1 MQLMSDLTL
10 FPSGRADSIIFAGSA
25 MKAALLL
32 QNLRGEENQFPRMP
46 TNCANR
52 VVGGCLSL
60 SFIKLSWCIFN
71 LFFFLLQLPGSEIF
85 PSGSCK
91 FSPKWLAFSF
101 PASVESF
108 LLYSRL
114 LLCEINR
121 KGELKQNLLFCDIQS
136 RNIYSQQSY
145 PVSRIVMLL

>member
-71 LFFFLLQLPGSEIF
+71 LVF
-85 PSGSCK
+85 
-91 FSPKWLAFSF
+91 FSF
-101 PASVESF
+101 SSQVLKSF
-108 LLYSRL
+108 PLVAV
-114 LLCEINR
+114 
-121 KGELKQNLLFCDIQS
+121 NLALS
-136 RNIYSQQSY
+136 G
-145 PVSRIVMLL
+145 